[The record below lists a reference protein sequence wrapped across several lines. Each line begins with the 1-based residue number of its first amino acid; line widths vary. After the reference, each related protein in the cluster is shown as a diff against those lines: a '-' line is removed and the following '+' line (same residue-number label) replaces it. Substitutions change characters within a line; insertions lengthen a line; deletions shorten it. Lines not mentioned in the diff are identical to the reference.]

1 MNYKSIKDLF
11 LLPKNIILLTIK
23 KLVNKVFFVLN
34 PEFQFFRDLSSIE
47 YKHTDKKSIK
57 CLLWMSNCEQIVGN
71 IPFSITVKDK
81 EWRYLRLSEY
91 LLDSLWK
98 WIEWFIGKT
107 DEEIAFK
114 VLSKYWKL
122 CSDKKEI
129 NFWVIEYQL
138 KIENKNGKSQYLL
151 MREKQIYDVNWDLS
165 LIISA
170 GYDIT
175 KMVELQEQIKLQS
188 NKMNEIIENLP
199 SWAWYL
205 SSDLILQ
212 YVNPAF
218 CEMYEASKDLYV
230 WKHLSKFYNLTPE
243 LELAAQQL
251 QKQGRIINFEMNS
264 TTLKMKKMVVMISAQ
279 KIDSSWK
286 IFFTIKDI
294 TELKRLQ
301 NEIKFMAYNDCVTW
315 LANRHSLELFVVD
328 KLASLDRNQE
338 KLAILYIDLDWF
350 KAVNDDYWHNVGD
363 LLLREVW
370 VRLKSIIRNSDKIGR
385 VWWDEFVICLSRIK
399 TLEEIQTVID
409 KIQESF
415 KNPFNLAKI
424 SCKVGASIW
433 VSITNADDLIDWN
446 CEQLAEK
453 LLKQADDAMY
463 RVKNGGKWTYCFFD
477 QKKYNKVSNN

>member
-23 KLVNKVFFVLN
+23 KLVNKVFYVLN
-34 PEFQFFRDLSSIE
+34 PEFKFVRNLTNCGSNSI
-47 YKHTDKKSIK
+47 DNKSIK
-57 CLLWMSNCEQIVGN
+57 CLLWMSNCEQIVWN

-81 EWRYLRLSEY
+81 EGRYIRLSEY

-98 WIEWFIGKT
+98 WIESFFGKT
-107 DEEIAFK
+107 DEEIEFK

-122 CSDKKEI
+122 CSEKKEI
-129 NFWVIEYQL
+129 NFWAIEYQL
-138 KIENKNGKSQYLL
+138 MIENKNGKNQYLL
-151 MREKQIYDVNWDLS
+151 MREKSIYDIKWDLS

-175 KMVELQEQIKLQS
+175 RMIELQEQIKSQS
-188 NKMNEIIENLP
+188 NKILEITENLP

-205 SSDLILQ
+205 SSDLIFQ

-218 CEMYEASKDLYV
+218 CEMYEAFKEHYL
-230 WKHLSKFYNLTPE
+230 WRHLSEFYDLTPQ
-243 LELAAQQL
+243 LETAAHYL
-251 QKQGRIINFEMNS
+251 QEKGKIINVELNS
-264 TTLKMKKMVVMISAQ
+264 TTLTMKRITVMISAQ

-286 IFFTIKDI
+286 IFFTIQDI

-315 LANRHSLELFVVD
+315 LANRHSLERFVVD
-328 KLASLDRNQE
+328 KLSTLDRNQE

-350 KAVNDDYWHNVGD
+350 KAVNDEYWHSVWD

-370 VRLKSIIRNSDKIGR
+370 VRLKSIIRSSDKIGR

-409 KIQESF
+409 KIQKAF
-415 KNPFNLAKI
+415 KQEFVIAKI
-424 SCKVGASIW
+424 SCTVWASIW

-463 RVKNGGKWTYCFFD
+463 RVKNSWKWAYCFFD
-477 QKKYNKVSNN
+477 NKKFSKRF